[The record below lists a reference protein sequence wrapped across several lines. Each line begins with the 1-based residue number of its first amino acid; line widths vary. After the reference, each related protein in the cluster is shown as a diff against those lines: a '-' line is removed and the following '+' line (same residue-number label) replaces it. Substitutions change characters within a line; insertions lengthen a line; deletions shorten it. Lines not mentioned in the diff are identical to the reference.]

1 MVQQQS
7 YLKMVRYRY
16 DLHRVKSFSFF
27 INFSYTFFRK
37 AIKKCVNY
45 YDTNRNMCTDSAS
58 MLDSSIVYNNLGHL
72 QLILAENRP
81 NDKEGLDLAADSFKK
96 AVKLQQGILHDKD
109 PLYLSLTKNLQK
121 CQSLQ
126 RHSEETP
133 FVRTLTAVNEALSA
147 DYENIKSSSEEMWC

>member
-1 MVQQQS
+1 MI
-7 YLKMVRYRY
+7 YIAI
-16 DLHRVKSFSFF
+16 KSFSFF
-27 INFSYTFFRK
+27 LNFSYTFSRK

-45 YDTNRNMCTDSAS
+45 YDTNRNMCTDPAS

-96 AVKLQQGILHDKD
+96 AMKLQQGILHDKD

-121 CQSLQ
+121 CQSSFESGLPLDRVLASIHPHWHCGQ
-126 RHSEETP
+126 P
-133 FVRTLTAVNEALSA
+133 TLHHIFKL
-147 DYENIKSSSEEMWC
+147 

>member
-1 MVQQQS
+1 
-7 YLKMVRYRY
+7 
-16 DLHRVKSFSFF
+16 
-27 INFSYTFFRK
+27 
-37 AIKKCVNY
+37 
-45 YDTNRNMCTDSAS
+45 MCTDPAS

-96 AVKLQQGILHDKD
+96 AMKLQQGILHDKD

-126 RHSEETP
+126 RHSNRKIS
-133 FVRTLTAVNEALSA
+133 FVRTMTVSTAALSF
-147 DYENIKSSSEEMWC
+147 DEDNTDSYSEMMWI